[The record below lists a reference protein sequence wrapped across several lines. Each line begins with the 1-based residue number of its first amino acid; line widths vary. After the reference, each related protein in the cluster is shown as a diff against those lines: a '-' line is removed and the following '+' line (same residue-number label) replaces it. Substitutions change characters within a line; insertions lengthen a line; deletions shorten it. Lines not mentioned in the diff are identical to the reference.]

1 MRSDALKSLGMDPLA
16 RSVTDEQ
23 FLKLLAVWELLRT
36 RHREIPAQAVTV
48 LLYVASHNPCHMQA
62 IENDLRLSPNSVS
75 RNTDW
80 LSKYHRL
87 GKPGM
92 GLVVKIADPVN
103 ARRRLVKLTEKGHRL
118 VERINQI
125 LESP

>member
-1 MRSDALKSLGMDPLA
+1 MPDLGLPIKNELTDATMAKVLAISEEFRSLDTEVPGQLV
-16 RSVTDEQ
+16 SV
-23 FLKLLAVWELLRT
+23 FLY
-36 RHREIPAQAVTV
+36 I
-48 LLYVASHNPCHMQA
+48 ASHNPCHMQA

-118 VERINQI
+118 VDRINQI

>member
-1 MRSDALKSLGMDPLA
+1 MADLGLPIKNELTDASMAKVLAISEEFRSLDTEVPGQLV
-16 RSVTDEQ
+16 SV
-23 FLKLLAVWELLRT
+23 FLY
-36 RHREIPAQAVTV
+36 I
-48 LLYVASHNPCHMQA
+48 ASHNPCHMQA

-103 ARRRLVKLTEKGHRL
+103 ARRRLVQLTEKGHRL
-118 VERINQI
+118 VDRINQI

>member
-1 MRSDALKSLGMDPLA
+1 MPDLGLPIKNDLTDATMAKALAISEEFRSLDTEVPGQLV
-16 RSVTDEQ
+16 SV
-23 FLKLLAVWELLRT
+23 FLY
-36 RHREIPAQAVTV
+36 I
-48 LLYVASHNPCHMQA
+48 ASHNPCHMQA

>member
-1 MRSDALKSLGMDPLA
+1 MPDLGLPIKNELTDATMAKVLAISEEFRSLDTEVPGQLV
-16 RSVTDEQ
+16 SV
-23 FLKLLAVWELLRT
+23 FLY
-36 RHREIPAQAVTV
+36 I
-48 LLYVASHNPCHMQA
+48 ASHNPCHMQA

>member
-1 MRSDALKSLGMDPLA
+1 MPDLGLPIKNDLTNATMAKVLAISEEFRSLDTEVPGQLV
-16 RSVTDEQ
+16 SV
-23 FLKLLAVWELLRT
+23 FLY
-36 RHREIPAQAVTV
+36 I
-48 LLYVASHNPCHMQA
+48 ASHNPCHMQA

>member
-1 MRSDALKSLGMDPLA
+1 MADLGLPIKNELTDASMAKVLAISEEFRSLDTEVPGQLV
-16 RSVTDEQ
+16 SV
-23 FLKLLAVWELLRT
+23 FLY
-36 RHREIPAQAVTV
+36 I
-48 LLYVASHNPCHMQA
+48 ASHNPCHMQA

-118 VERINQI
+118 VDRINQI

>member
-1 MRSDALKSLGMDPLA
+1 MPDLGLPIKNELTDASMAKVLAISEEFRSLDTEVPGQLV
-16 RSVTDEQ
+16 SV
-23 FLKLLAVWELLRT
+23 FLY
-36 RHREIPAQAVTV
+36 I
-48 LLYVASHNPCHMQA
+48 ASHNPCHMQA

-118 VERINQI
+118 VDRINQI

>member
-1 MRSDALKSLGMDPLA
+1 MPDLGLPIKNELTDATMAKVLAISEEFRSLDTEVPGQLV
-16 RSVTDEQ
+16 SV
-23 FLKLLAVWELLRT
+23 FLY
-36 RHREIPAQAVTV
+36 I
-48 LLYVASHNPCHMQA
+48 ASHNPCHMQA

-118 VERINQI
+118 VDRINQN

>member
-1 MRSDALKSLGMDPLA
+1 MADLGLPIKNDLTDASMAKVLAISEEFRSLDTEVPGQLV
-16 RSVTDEQ
+16 SV
-23 FLKLLAVWELLRT
+23 FLY
-36 RHREIPAQAVTV
+36 I
-48 LLYVASHNPCHMQA
+48 ASHNPCHMQA

-92 GLVVKIADPVN
+92 GLVVKMADPVN

-118 VERINQI
+118 VDRINQI

>member
-1 MRSDALKSLGMDPLA
+1 MADLGLPIKNELTDASMAKVLAISEEFRSLDTEVPGQLV
-16 RSVTDEQ
+16 SV
-23 FLKLLAVWELLRT
+23 FLY
-36 RHREIPAQAVTV
+36 I
-48 LLYVASHNPCHMQA
+48 ASHNPCHMQA
-62 IENDLRLSPNSVS
+62 IENDLRLTPNSVS

-92 GLVVKIADPVN
+92 GLVVKIADPAN

-118 VERINQI
+118 VDRINQI

>member
-1 MRSDALKSLGMDPLA
+1 MPDLGLPIKNDLTDASMAKVLAISEEFRSLDTEVPGQLV
-16 RSVTDEQ
+16 SV
-23 FLKLLAVWELLRT
+23 FLY
-36 RHREIPAQAVTV
+36 I
-48 LLYVASHNPCHMQA
+48 ASHNPCHMQA

>member
-1 MRSDALKSLGMDPLA
+1 MPDLGLPIKNELTDASMAKVLAISEEFRSLDTEVPGQLV
-16 RSVTDEQ
+16 SV
-23 FLKLLAVWELLRT
+23 FLY
-36 RHREIPAQAVTV
+36 I
-48 LLYVASHNPCHMQA
+48 ASHNPCHMQA

-103 ARRRLVKLTEKGHRL
+103 ARRRLVKLTDKGHRL
-118 VERINQI
+118 VERINRI

>member
-1 MRSDALKSLGMDPLA
+1 MSDLGLPIKNELTDASMAKVLAISEEFRSLDTEVPGQLV
-16 RSVTDEQ
+16 SV
-23 FLKLLAVWELLRT
+23 FLY
-36 RHREIPAQAVTV
+36 I
-48 LLYVASHNPCHMQA
+48 ASHNPCHMQA